1 MFLVTKKEGAW
12 WWGIKEGESDE
23 TSEEPNTRRV
33 RIVEPS
39 SADQGRFPKNYV
51 IEITQDGACRVIRTA
66 RVSCHV
72 RYGMCGV

>member
-1 MFLVTKKEGAW
+1 VFLVTKKEGAW
-12 WWGIKEGESDE
+12 WWGMKEGERDE

-51 IEITQDGACRVIRTA
+51 IEITQDGC
-66 RVSCHV
+66 VSRHAWLSCV
-72 RYGMCGV
+72 VSF